1 MAQTEEVLA
10 SISICLYSLLAL
22 LCGYCGVQFWDFRE
36 NKLIEGRYI
45 APKFQFF
52 VILFVSAMLDIP
64 LYVGCLSKHG
74 AKECMWN
81 DEFYI
86 ASQQL
91 HLVATC
97 GYLYA
102 IIIPAVLWSDVIHL
116 KDGYFWNSSYL
127 IDSTKLFFRVM
138 FVLFCLNELT
148 SIIGSI
154 IFQRPSDTD
163 AYTGSHSFGEISQL
177 ISPILLS
184 LITIGCLWSG
194 IRLQRYV
201 INVQLGNLTLIR
213 ILMHLNFTMFLIVA
227 TYGLRALLVL
237 TVYSGMASY
246 YKKALEP
253 LHIMDYQHTMDAIY
267 PLLIMSCQ

>member
-1 MAQTEEVLA
+1 MEPVPPYANSCQSFEIQVTSYEGTTRQLLLTRMAQTEEVLA

-91 HLVATC
+91 HLV
-97 GYLYA
+97 GRY
-102 IIIPAVLWSDVIHL
+102 
-116 KDGYFWNSSYL
+116 
-127 IDSTKLFFRVM
+127 
-138 FVLFCLNELT
+138 EL
-148 SIIGSI
+148 
-154 IFQRPSDTD
+154 
-163 AYTGSHSFGEISQL
+163 
-177 ISPILLS
+177 
-184 LITIGCLWSG
+184 
-194 IRLQRYV
+194 
-201 INVQLGNLTLIR
+201 
-213 ILMHLNFTMFLIVA
+213 
-227 TYGLRALLVL
+227 
-237 TVYSGMASY
+237 
-246 YKKALEP
+246 
-253 LHIMDYQHTMDAIY
+253 
-267 PLLIMSCQ
+267 